1 VVGSTPDGFVKTPV
15 CGSREAAK
23 NAKKGELRDSR
34 EAAKAQSLREMMN
47 GIVLTSTSSL
57 APMISAAQAMP

>member
-1 VVGSTPDGFVKTPV
+1 LA
-15 CGSREAAK
+15 SRKAAK